1 MTQTLMSSGP
11 QVMELLGHLSLQC
24 MLQVV
29 CLEFF
34 AKVFFILWTCNLMLF
49 PFYDF
54 CTEIDK
60 PLLVNLSYPILSYYF

>member
-1 MTQTLMSSGP
+1 MGLFYRNFLADVFINSPNVGNEEIMTQTLMSSGP

-34 AKVFFILWTCNLMLF
+34 AKVFSFFGRVI
-49 PFYDF
+49 
-54 CTEIDK
+54 
-60 PLLVNLSYPILSYYF
+60 